1 LARREKAGIILA
13 KEEKSSKKRCYPMSH
28 DSVFSPP
35 KASGGAHE
43 QIESFLQ
50 TVMRG
55 LMRLHDQD
63 AAAEQADKQGRPVV
77 LPSVILWMAVLVAV
91 LRGLKSQRA
100 IWRLVAAGGWWKQP
114 CYDIGDQ
121 AVYKRLE
128 QEGWKPLA
136 QVFERVSQLIAHWLQ
151 PALQAYHQRHAPLA
165 SFAKEVVALDEMHL
179 DQVSRRLPIL
189 RHFKKGDVQLLP
201 GKLVALF
208 DVRLQ
213 QWRAIE
219 YIASAKENGMKCA
232 YCMLAS
238 VKAETTLV
246 LADLGYFSFRWF
258 DELTDLGY
266 SWISRVKERT
276 SVVVQH
282 TYYQAG
288 DTFDRLVWLGAW
300 NIKGKYVVRQ
310 VQFRQGGEL
319 RQYFTNVCNPTLLP
333 MAEIARLYARRW
345 DIELAFLTL
354 KRELGLHLIWSS
366 KSVVVLA
373 QVWACLII
381 AQVLQA
387 LRMEVALRAEVDPFD
402 VSLPLLFEALPQF
415 SSQGHDGIME
425 CVRQGRR
432 LGIIRPSTRLRIQ
445 APEIPPEQLIPLPQ
459 GTVLCRQP
467 CYRQEK
473 SPEKPTSS
481 NKPNATEIEVHP
493 QRDQLVAILRQREA
507 QIKARTR
514 QAKVEQ
520 IPKPKTIPIPPK
532 ADRAKQT
539 KAKVAMTPMP
549 AVQPDP
555 SIARPPWVWSQ
566 PLGASA

>member
-1 LARREKAGIILA
+1 
-13 KEEKSSKKRCYPMSH
+13 MSN
-28 DSVFSPP
+28 DTVFSPA
-35 KASGGAHE
+35 KASGGVHE

-50 TVMRG
+50 TVMQG
-55 LMRLHDQD
+55 LMRPHDQE
-63 AAAEQADKQGRPVV
+63 AAAEQSGKPGRPVS
-77 LPSVILWMAVLVAV
+77 LPSVTLWMAVLVAV

-100 IWRLVAAGGWWKQP
+100 IWRLLAAGGWWKQP
-114 CYDIGDQ
+114 SYDIGDQ

-128 QEGWKPLA
+128 QEGWKPLS
-136 QVFERVSQLIAHWLQ
+136 QLFERASQLIAHWLQ
-151 PALQAYHQRHAPLA
+151 PALQAYHQKHELLAP
-165 SFAKEVVALDEMHL
+165 FAKEVVALDEMCL

-189 RHFKKGDVQLLP
+189 RHLKKGDTQLLP

-219 YIASAKENGMKCA
+219 YIASAKENGMKRA
-232 YCMLAS
+232 YRMLAS
-238 VKAETTLV
+238 VKAGTTLV

-266 SWISRVKERT
+266 SWISRVKEHT
-276 SVVVQH
+276 SVVVLH

-288 DTFDRLVWLGAW
+288 ETFDRLVWLGAW

-310 VQFRQGGEL
+310 VQFRQGGQL
-319 RQYFTNVCNPTLLP
+319 RQYFTNVCDPTVLP
-333 MAEIARLYARRW
+333 LCEIARLYARRW

-366 KSVVVLA
+366 KSVVILA

-387 LRMEVALRAEVDPFD
+387 IRMEVALRADVDAFE
-402 VSLPLLFEALPQF
+402 VSLPLLIEALPQF
-415 SSQGHDGIME
+415 GSQGHDGIVE

-445 APEIPPEQLIPLPQ
+445 APEIPPERMTPLPQ

-467 CYRQEK
+467 CYRHEK
-473 SPEKPTSS
+473 RSDKPISS
-481 NKPNATEIEVHP
+481 DKRNGPQIEVHP
-493 QRDQLVAILRQREA
+493 QRDRLVAILRQREA
-507 QIKARTR
+507 QIKFLARQTKA
-514 QAKVEQ
+514 QQ
-520 IPKPKTIPIPPK
+520 TPKPKVVPIKPK
-532 ADRAKQT
+532 VDPTSQI
-539 KAKVAMTPMP
+539 KAKLAKTPMP
-549 AVQPDP
+549 PVQPDP
-555 SIARPPWVWSQ
+555 SIARPPWAFLQ

>member
-1 LARREKAGIILA
+1 
-13 KEEKSSKKRCYPMSH
+13 MSH
-28 DSVFSPP
+28 DTVFSPP
-35 KASGGAHE
+35 KASGGVHE

-55 LMRLHDQD
+55 LMRPHDQD
-63 AAAEQADKQGRPVV
+63 AAAEQAGKQGRPVV

-100 IWRLVAAGGWWKQP
+100 IWRLLAAGGWWKQP
-114 CYDIGDQ
+114 SYDIGDQ

-128 QEGWKPLA
+128 QEGWKPLS
-136 QVFERVSQLIAHWLQ
+136 QLFERASQLIAHWLQ
-151 PALQAYHQRHAPLA
+151 PALQAYHQQHEPLA
-165 SFAKEVVALDEMHL
+165 PFAKEVVALDEMCL
-179 DQVSRRLPIL
+179 DQVSRRLPLL
-189 RHFKKGDVQLLP
+189 RHLKKGDTQLLP

-213 QWRAIE
+213 QWRTVE
-219 YIASAKENGMKCA
+219 YIAYAKENGMKRA
-232 YCMLAS
+232 YRMLAS
-238 VKAETTLV
+238 VKAGTTLV

-266 SWISRVKERT
+266 SWISRVKENT
-276 SVVVQH
+276 SVVVLH

-288 DTFDRLVWLGAW
+288 ETFDRLVWLGAW

-310 VQFRQGGEL
+310 VQFRQGGQL
-319 RQYFTNVCNPTLLP
+319 RQYFTNVCDPTVLP
-333 MAEIARLYARRW
+333 FCEIARLYARRW

-366 KSVVVLA
+366 KSVVILA

-387 LRMEVALRAEVDPFD
+387 IRMEVALRADVDAFE
-402 VSLPLLFEALPQF
+402 VSLPLLIEALPQF
-415 SSQGHDGIME
+415 GSQGHDGIVE

-445 APEIPPEQLIPLPQ
+445 APEIPPEQMTPLPQ

-467 CYRQEK
+467 CYRHEK
-473 SPEKPTSS
+473 RSDKPISS
-481 NKPNATEIEVHP
+481 DKRNGPQIEVHP
-493 QRDQLVAILRQREA
+493 QRDRLVAILRQREA
-507 QIKARTR
+507 QIKFLVR
-514 QAKVEQ
+514 QTKAQ
-520 IPKPKTIPIPPK
+520 QTPKPKVVPIKPK
-532 ADRAKQT
+532 VDPTSQI
-539 KAKVAMTPMP
+539 KAKLAKTPMP
-549 AVQPDP
+549 PVQPDP
-555 SIARPPWVWSQ
+555 SIARPPWAFLQ

>member
-1 LARREKAGIILA
+1 
-13 KEEKSSKKRCYPMSH
+13 MSH
-28 DSVFSPP
+28 DTVFSPP
-35 KASGGAHE
+35 KASGGVDE

-50 TVMRG
+50 TVMQG
-55 LMRLHDQD
+55 LMGPHDQD
-63 AAAEQADKQGRPVV
+63 AAAEQVGKPGRPVV
-77 LPSVILWMAVLVAV
+77 LPSVTLWMAILVAV

-100 IWRLVAAGGWWKQP
+100 IWRLLAVGGWWKQP
-114 CYDIGDQ
+114 SYDIGDQ

-151 PALQAYHQRHAPLA
+151 PALQASHQRHTPLA
-165 SFAKEVVALDEMHL
+165 SFAREVVALDEMCL
-179 DQVSRRLPIL
+179 DQLSRRLPIL
-189 RHFKKGDVQLLP
+189 RYFKRGDVQLLP

-219 YIASAKENGMKCA
+219 YIAYAKENGMKRA
-232 YCMLAS
+232 YSMLAS

-266 SWISRVKERT
+266 SWISRVKENT
-276 SVVVQH
+276 SVVVLH

-288 DTFDRLVWLGAW
+288 ETFDRLVWLGAW

-333 MAEIARLYARRW
+333 LSEIARLYARRW

-366 KSVVVLA
+366 KSIVILA

-381 AQVLQA
+381 AQVMQA

-415 SSQGHDGIME
+415 SSAGCDGIVE

-445 APEIPPEQLIPLPQ
+445 APEIAPEQFIPLPL

-467 CYRQEK
+467 CYHQEK
-473 SPEKPTSS
+473 SSDKPISS
-481 NKPNATEIEVHP
+481 DKGTDPQIEVHP
-493 QRDQLVAILRQREA
+493 QRDRLVAILGQREA

-520 IPKPKTIPIPPK
+520 IPKPKAMPITPK
-532 ADRAKQT
+532 ADCAQLSQ
-539 KAKVAMTPMP
+539 AKVVKTPMP
-549 AVQPDP
+549 PVQPDP
-555 SIARPPWVWSQ
+555 SIARPSWTFLQ
-566 PLGASA
+566 PLAASA

>member
-1 LARREKAGIILA
+1 LQYRKLLQEKV
-13 KEEKSSKKRCYPMSH
+13 YPMSN
-28 DSVFSPP
+28 DSASSPR
-35 KASGGAHE
+35 KASGGVHE

-50 TVMRG
+50 TVMQG
-55 LMRLHDQD
+55 LMSPHDQD
-63 AAAEQADKQGRPVV
+63 AAEQPGKPGRPVV
-77 LPSVILWMAVLVAV
+77 LPSVSLWMAVLVAV
-91 LRGLKSQRA
+91 LRGLRSQRA
-100 IWRLVAAGGWWKQP
+100 IWRLLAAGGWWKQP
-114 CYDIGDQ
+114 SYDIEDQ

-136 QVFERVSQLIAHWLQ
+136 HLFERVSLLLAQWLQ
-151 PALQAYHQRHAPLA
+151 SALQIYHQRHAPLA
-165 SFAKEVVALDEMHL
+165 AFASEVIALDEMHL

-189 RHFKKGDVQLLP
+189 RHLKRGDAQLLP

-213 QWRAIE
+213 QWRAID
-219 YIASAKENGMKCA
+219 YIAQAKQNGMQEA
-232 YCMLAS
+232 RALLGS
-238 VKAETTLV
+238 VKQGALV
-246 LADLGYFSFRWF
+246 LADLGYFCFQWF

-266 SWISRVKERT
+266 SWISRVKENT
-276 SVVVQH
+276 SVVVLH

-319 RQYFTNVCNPTLLP
+319 RQYFTNVCDPTVLP
-333 MAEIARLYARRW
+333 LAEIARLYARRW

-387 LRMEVALRAEVDPFD
+387 IRMEVALRAGADPFE
-402 VSLPLLFEALPQF
+402 VSLPLLIEALPQF
-415 SSQGHDGIME
+415 GLQGRDGIVE

-445 APEIPPEQLIPLPQ
+445 APEIPQEHLIPLPQ
-459 GTVLCRQP
+459 QTVLCRQP
-467 CYRQEK
+467 CYREEANLDK
-473 SPEKPTSS
+473 ETSS
-481 NKPNATEIEVHP
+481 DKPMSPQIEVHP
-493 QRDQLVAILRQREA
+493 QRDRLVEILMQREA
-507 QIKARTR
+507 QIKAATR
-514 QAKVEQ
+514 RANKTEQ
-520 IPKPKTIPIPPK
+520 TAQPK
-532 ADRAKQT
+532 AKLI
-539 KAKVAMTPMP
+539 KADQEKVPKATITVSKRPP
-549 AVQPDP
+549 VQPDP
-555 SIARPPWVWSQ
+555 SIVRPSWIFLQ
-566 PLGASA
+566 PLVA

>member
-1 LARREKAGIILA
+1 
-13 KEEKSSKKRCYPMSH
+13 MSN
-28 DSVFSPP
+28 DSVSSPR
-35 KASGGAHE
+35 KASGGVHE
-43 QIESFLQ
+43 QIESFLETAMQ
-50 TVMRG
+50 G
-55 LMRLHDQD
+55 LMHSHDQQT
-63 AAAEQADKQGRPVV
+63 AEQPGKAGRPVS
-77 LPSVILWMAVLVAV
+77 LPSMSLWMAVLVAV

-100 IWRLVAAGGWWKQP
+100 IWRLLAAGGWWRQP
-114 CYDIGDQ
+114 CYDIEDQ

-128 QEGWKPLA
+128 QEGWMPLA
-136 QVFERVSQLIAHWLQ
+136 HLFARVSQLLAHWLQ

-165 SFAKEVVALDEMHL
+165 PFAKKIVALDEMYL

-189 RHFKKGDVQLLP
+189 RHLKKGDVQLLP

-219 YIASAKENGMKCA
+219 YIASAKKNGMTQA
-232 YCMLAS
+232 RAMLAS
-238 VKAETTLV
+238 VKEGTTLV

-266 SWISRVKERT
+266 SWISRVKENT
-276 SVVVQH
+276 SVVVLH

-310 VQFRQGGEL
+310 IQFRQGGQL
-319 RQYFTNVCNPTLLP
+319 RQYFTNVCDPTLLP

-387 LRMEVALRAEVDPFD
+387 IRMEVALRADVDAFE
-402 VSLPLLFEALPQF
+402 VSLPLLIEALPQF
-415 SSQGHDGIME
+415 GLQGHDGIVE

-432 LGIIRPSTRLRIQ
+432 LGIIRPSTRLHIQ
-445 APEIPPEQLIPLPQ
+445 APEIPPEQMTPLPQ

-467 CYRQEK
+467 CYRYEK
-473 SPEKPTSS
+473 NSDKPISSDTRNSPQM
-481 NKPNATEIEVHP
+481 EVHP
-493 QRDQLVAILRQREA
+493 QRDRLVAILRQREA
-507 QIKARTR
+507 QIKARAR
-514 QAKVEQ
+514 PAKAESLPKQKVVP
-520 IPKPKTIPIPPK
+520 IKPKVDPTS
-532 ADRAKQT
+532 QT
-539 KAKVAMTPMP
+539 KAKLVKTPMP

-555 SIARPPWVWSQ
+555 SMARPPWAFLQ

>member
-1 LARREKAGIILA
+1 
-13 KEEKSSKKRCYPMSH
+13 MSH
-28 DSVFSPP
+28 DTVFSSP
-35 KASGGAHE
+35 KASGGVHE
-43 QIESFLQ
+43 QIESFLE
-50 TVMRG
+50 TVLRG
-55 LMRLHDQD
+55 LMRPHDQQ
-63 AAAEQADKQGRPVV
+63 AAAEQGGKPGRPVV
-77 LPSVILWMAVLVAV
+77 LPSVTLWMAVLVAV

-100 IWRLVAAGGWWKQP
+100 IWRLLAAGGWWKQP
-114 CYDIGDQ
+114 SYDIEDQ

-136 QVFERVSQLIAHWLQ
+136 EVFERVSQLLAQWLQ
-151 PALQAYHQRHAPLA
+151 SALQAYHQRHATLA
-165 SFAKEVVALDEMHL
+165 AFASEVVALDEMHL

-189 RHFKKGDVQLLP
+189 RHLKKGDMQLLP

-213 QWRAIE
+213 QWRTID
-219 YIASAKENGMKCA
+219 YIAQAKQNGMQEA
-232 YCMLAS
+232 RALLGS
-238 VKAETTLV
+238 VKQGALL
-246 LADLGYFSFRWF
+246 LADLGYFCFQWF
-258 DELTDLGY
+258 DELTEMGY
-266 SWISRVKERT
+266 SWISRVKENT
-276 SVVVQH
+276 SVVVLH

-319 RQYFTNVCNPTLLP
+319 RQYFTNVCNPTILP
-333 MAEIARLYARRW
+333 LSEVARLYARRW

-387 LRMEVALRAEVDPFD
+387 IRMEVALRADVDAFE
-402 VSLPLLFEALPQF
+402 VSLPLLIEALPQF
-415 SSQGHDGIME
+415 GSQGHDGIVE

-445 APEIPPEQLIPLPQ
+445 APEIPPEQMTPLPQ

-467 CYRQEK
+467 CYRHEK
-473 SPEKPTSS
+473 RSDKPISS
-481 NKPNATEIEVHP
+481 DKRNGPQIEVHP
-493 QRDQLVAILRQREA
+493 QRDQLVAILRDR
-507 QIKARTR
+507 KSTR
-514 QAKVEQ
+514 LN
-520 IPKPKTIPIPPK
+520 
-532 ADRAKQT
+532 
-539 KAKVAMTPMP
+539 
-549 AVQPDP
+549 
-555 SIARPPWVWSQ
+555 SS
-566 PLGASA
+566 